1 MGLEA
6 WGERRNPV
14 PARRTTEISAPRNFV
29 HDRKTTGENRRSLV
43 TASNQ
48 ATPKIKLAT
57 GGRNR
62 PVPGRRLLSKLGRS
76 AFQIGTPEKSTT
88 PPKRNMIAWRRW
100 FSPGAPEIPP
110 TILGQQRPCQGSIKS
125 GAENLD
131 GPIGTI
137 AGRNSGNGWMCPA
150 AVGLPNAAAHD
161 PARAVRGT
169 AATV

>member
-1 MGLEA
+1 KS
-6 WGERRNPV
+6 RRPF
-14 PARRTTEISAPRNFV
+14 SFAPPLSCPEPDLPGVRWRNFV

-125 GAENLD
+125 GAEN
-131 GPIGTI
+131 
-137 AGRNSGNGWMCPA
+137 
-150 AVGLPNAAAHD
+150 
-161 PARAVRGT
+161 
-169 AATV
+169 